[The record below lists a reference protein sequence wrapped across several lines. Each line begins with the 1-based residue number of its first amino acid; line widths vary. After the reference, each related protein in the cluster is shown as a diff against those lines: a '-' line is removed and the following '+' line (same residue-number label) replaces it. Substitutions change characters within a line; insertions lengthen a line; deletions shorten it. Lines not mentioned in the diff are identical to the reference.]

1 MAAQYYNLGW
11 NFESFDQMWKQI
23 FSFNQF
29 EIFKGDY
36 NDSKL
41 MFKFTSVFACSCC
54 TSFQTNWA
62 DICCWRGKLVKS
74 RDFFF
79 ILFLSNFSEDIID
92 EMFGLSFSKFN
103 NESGSYQ
110 VIIPNAA
117 HFFLFDQQVWL
128 LF

>member
-1 MAAQYYNLGW
+1 MPVLVVHH
-11 NFESFDQMWKQI
+11 FKQI
-23 FSFNQF
+23 GPTFVAG
-29 EIFKGDY
+29 E
-36 NDSKL
+36 
-41 MFKFTSVFACSCC
+41 V
-54 TSFQTNWA
+54 NW
-62 DICCWRGKLVKS
+62 WSLVI
-74 RDFFF
+74 FF

>member
-1 MAAQYYNLGW
+1 M
-11 NFESFDQMWKQI
+11 I
-23 FSFNQF
+23 
-29 EIFKGDY
+29 
-36 NDSKL
+36 
-41 MFKFTSVFACSCC
+41 
-54 TSFQTNWA
+54 
-62 DICCWRGKLVKS
+62 
-74 RDFFF
+74 FF

-117 HFFLFDQQVWL
+117 HFFLFDKQVWL